1 MNIAL
6 VGLGFVSLS
15 QEDTIRQLKG
25 KVVKLRMIWIDSKSL
40 LLYFFLLDSRAVNDS
55 ILLALTEIY

>member
-1 MNIAL
+1 MYLWFKSSTWMNIAL

-40 LLYFFLLDSRAVNDS
+40 LLYFFFTRQQGSQ
-55 ILLALTEIY
+55 